1 MMTPPCR
8 LRFCRGK
15 DKEGCFPN
23 EIGDDPI
30 YEFRRE
36 GERLKPLPGLL
47 GYADKKYAY
56 SFQEFGEP
64 RELPRSGGWILVRP
78 IPGTAY
84 KDAMG
89 CYPLFVCHD
98 WTKLHED
105 LEKAGSDLVSL
116 ALVIDPFAAVDLGYL
131 NQKFDTVKPF
141 KTHYIADL
149 NQPLETFIDR
159 EVQRRARQSLTKMDV
174 ELCFEPKRYLEDWIR
189 LYDYLIRRHHIKGIN
204 AFSPQSFEMQLN
216 TPGMVMFLGK
226 RGREILGASLVLK
239 HDPVV
244 YGHLSAYSHEGYQE
258 RASYAIKWKA
268 LIYAREEGFR
278 YFHLGGGSGIKED
291 PSDGL
296 ASFKRKWSNERG
308 LAYFCGRVFDRGKYE
323 SLSRHSGMEN
333 IEYFPAYRSGEFGFE
348 SPDKIEKEE
357 NFRGFVKSRGGL

>member
-1 MMTPPCR
+1 M
-8 LRFCRGK
+8 
-15 DKEGCFPN
+15 
-23 EIGDDPI
+23 
-30 YEFRRE
+30 
-36 GERLKPLPGLL
+36 PGLL

-89 CYPLFVCHD
+89 CYPLFVCQD

-105 LEKAGSDLVSL
+105 LKKAGSDLVSL

-131 NQKFDTVKPF
+131 NQIFDTVKPF

-204 AFSPQSFEMQLN
+204 AFSPKCFEIQLN
-216 TPGMVMFLGK
+216 IPGMVMFLGK
-226 RGREILGASLVLK
+226 QGTEILGASLVLK
-239 HDPVV
+239 HDHVA
-244 YGHLSAYSHEGYQE
+244 YSHLSAYTSEGYKTK
-258 RASYAIKWKA
+258 ASYGIKWKA
-268 LIYAREEGFR
+268 LVHAREEGFK
-278 YFHLGGGSGIKED
+278 YFHLGGASGINED

-296 ASFKRKWSNERG
+296 AASKKAG
-308 LAYFCGRVFDRGKYE
+308 P
-323 SLSRHSGMEN
+323 M
-333 IEYFPAYRSGEFGFE
+333 I
-348 SPDKIEKEE
+348 
-357 NFRGFVKSRGGL
+357 GGWCIFAGGY